1 MIDIRLVT
9 MSDLEWPDS
18 DLEVLDD
25 ALNAQGLRVDRADW
39 RDPAVQWA
47 NARLTLLRS
56 PWNYVDAVDDFVGWV
71 HAVGS
76 VSQVWNPP
84 ELVEWNVHKSYLLDL
99 QARGAPVV
107 STVLL
112 LQGTAAS
119 LDGICDARGWNAV
132 VLKPAVGSSAKHSA
146 RFDVGDASG
155 QAHLDALLQSGD
167 VLVQPFVPSVL
178 TDGELSVMLV
188 DGVVT
193 HAVRKRPKARD
204 YRVQEE
210 WGGTSELVEPA
221 ASAAELAARVV
232 EVLPAPA
239 LYARVDLLLQDQL
252 WHVLEAEVTEP
263 ALWLNHAPGS
273 ATDRLVA
280 ALVSRL
286 D

>member
-1 MIDIRLVT
+1 VK
-9 MSDLEWPDS
+9 
-18 DLEVLDD
+18 
-25 ALNAQGLRVDRADW
+25 
-39 RDPAVQWA
+39 WA
-47 NARLTLLRS
+47 TARLTLLRS
-56 PWNYVDAVDDFVGWV
+56 PWNYIDAVDDFVAWV
-71 HAVGS
+71 HAAGA

-84 ELVEWNVHKSYLLDL
+84 QLVEWNVHKSYLLDL

-107 STVLL
+107 STVVL

-132 VLKPAVGSSAKHSA
+132 VVKPAVGSSAKHSA
-146 RFDVGDASG
+146 RFDVGNEAG

-167 VLVQPFVPSVL
+167 AIVQPFVRSVL
-178 TDGELSVMLV
+178 TQGELSVMLV

-221 ASAAELAARVV
+221 RSAAELAARVV

-239 LYARVDLLLQDQL
+239 LYARIDLLVEDDL

-263 ALWLNHAPGS
+263 ALWLNHAPAS
-273 ATDRLVA
+273 ATDRLVT

-286 D
+286 E